1 MKKPDLHMH
10 STFSDGASS
19 PSLLVAMAKE
29 AGVDVMAIADHDT
42 FAGSDSLRGTQQPVT
57 VIPGVE
63 LSLRD
68 MPHLHLLGYGL
79 GDALKL
85 RSATQELA
93 KHRETRAE
101 RMLERLAAHG
111 MPLDADRIRQSAQ
124 GTIGRPHIAAAMIE
138 MGYVASVHEAF
149 ARHIGD
155 GCPCY
160 VGSER
165 FNMNEALDLMRSC
178 GFVPVLAHPLSLE
191 VEEVRLLSLINHWQH
206 KGLMGLE
213 VYHPSAMGGEYV
225 ALERIARR
233 RGMLVTGGSDFHRAN
248 DSHGAI
254 GSTAVLW
261 RHAEEDMAAL
271 MTVLQEQH
279 AAERKVTDATT

>member
-1 MKKPDLHMH
+1 MMKTPDLHMH

-19 PSLLVAMAKE
+19 PSLLVAMAVE
-29 AGVDVMAIADHDT
+29 AGVDMMAITDHDT
-42 FAGSDSLRGTQQPVT
+42 FAGADSLRGTQQPIT

-79 GDALKL
+79 GDATAL
-85 RSATQELA
+85 RSATLELA
-93 KHRETRAE
+93 RNRETRAE
-101 RMLERLAAHG
+101 RMIDRLAEHG
-111 MPLDADRIRQSAQ
+111 MLLDAQAIRQSAQ
-124 GTIGRPHIAAAMIE
+124 GTIGRPHIALAMVE
-138 MGYVASVHEAF
+138 KGYVRSVHEAF
-149 ARHIGD
+149 ARFIGD

-160 VGSER
+160 IASER
-165 FNMNEALDLMRSC
+165 FSMAEALEMMRAC

-191 VEEVRLLSLINHWQH
+191 VEEMRLVSLLKHWQR
-206 KGLMGLE
+206 KGLMGME

-233 RGMLVTGGSDFHRAN
+233 MNLLVTGGSDFHRAN

-261 RHAEEDMAAL
+261 RHAEDDTFAL
-271 MTVLQEQH
+271 TTALREQQS
-279 AAERKVTDATT
+279 AAERE